1 MGFTGTYHG
10 DIRPSTKISDIF
22 NSQLPSQLP
31 SHIPER
37 YGYIGFNDI
46 KKFDVPL
53 NTHTNGLTL
62 NISIRT
68 LDPQKTIKEVFNDNR
83 TNGDNHN
90 IVILSPNG
98 IQSSDK
104 IIEDTKGLIRFQI
117 FNNIFRF
124 GLYYNN
130 TDAAWVS
137 LSGLENSSIISGAIS
152 LNKLEPL
159 CYMLFNGYIHS
170 QGGGTV
176 SSHAALNPKS
186 YVFTPFTHIYI
197 INGLIVELYLDNDIC
212 KTDDLLA
219 VKVNHT
225 LETALSHRDNKY
237 QSQVSTKEEL
247 NVLYDYVDRNV
258 SKTNI
263 FSNIEIRG
271 YRAEN
276 TNHTEL
282 SNHQA
287 LPIVIPKNSTLKNDR
302 TGTTIIIQ
310 IKPIDPDNTIAS
322 VDTDTTNLRL
332 FTLSETGRDAS
343 GLVAVNRANNNNILF
358 CVYQGRDG
366 NNWTSDFSYGSNN
379 VISVVMSKKIGVLG
393 TKYFLSG
400 LSKSIVDG
408 NISYTYNQTSMLNAD
423 SWPDIQPSKYVFL
436 RDGYLCRIVTIQE
449 YVDNIDIDKTV
460 RDLSYDYI
468 NDISPLDDNIKI
480 RLLPSMSETV
490 KTSIASRLA
499 VINNE
504 EYSMDYI
511 LELLTT

>member
-22 NSQLPSQLP
+22 NSQLP

-83 TNGDNHN
+83 TNGDGSN
-90 IVILSPNG
+90 IVILSPNE
-98 IQSSDK
+98 SMTDA
-104 IIEDTKGLIRFQI
+104 KGLIRFQI

-124 GLYYNN
+124 GLYDSD
-130 TDAAWVS
+130 THATWVN
-137 LSGLENSSIISGAIS
+137 LSGIENSSIIVGAIS
-152 LNKLEPL
+152 LNKLETN
-159 CYMLFNGYIHS
+159 CYQLFNGYINS
-170 QGGGTV
+170 QEGV
-176 SSHAALNPKS
+176 HASSYAALTPQS

-197 INGLIVELYLDNDIC
+197 INGLIVELYLDNDSC

-237 QSQVSTKEEL
+237 QPQVSTKEEL

-322 VDTDTTNLRL
+322 VDTDITNLRL

-379 VISVVMSKKIGVLG
+379 VISVVISKKIGVLG

-400 LSKSIVDG
+400 LSKSTVDG

-436 RDGYLCRIVTIQE
+436 RDGYLCRIITIQE
-449 YVDNIDIDKTV
+449 HVDNIDINKTV
-460 RDLSYDYI
+460 RDLSYEYI

-499 VINNE
+499 IINND

-511 LELLTT
+511 LELLTS